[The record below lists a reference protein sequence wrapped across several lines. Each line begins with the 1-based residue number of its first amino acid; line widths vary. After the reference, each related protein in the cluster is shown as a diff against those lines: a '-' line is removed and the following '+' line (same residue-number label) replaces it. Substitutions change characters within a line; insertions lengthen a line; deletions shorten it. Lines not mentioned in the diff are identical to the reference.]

1 MLKYLSRAKTIATV
15 SEFSK
20 KDIITHY
27 KIDPSKIDVVYS
39 AAKQIFVPLN
49 EQEKEATKLKFTD
62 GKEFF
67 VYVGSIHPRK
77 NLINLLKAFSVFKKK
92 QQSNMKLLLAGRLA
106 WKYDFF
112 LKNLK
117 TYKYRSEVVMADYL
131 EETELVKVV
140 GSAYSLVYPSLWEGF
155 GVPVLEA
162 MKCNV
167 PVITS
172 SNSPMQ
178 EIAKGAALYF
188 DPSDHNDIA
197 DKMMLLYKD
206 EVLRKKL
213 IQKGREIIPQ
223 YSWDK
228 TADLLWQSIMKAVR

>member
-1 MLKYLSRAKTIATV
+1 M
-15 SEFSK
+15 
-20 KDIITHY
+20 
-27 KIDPSKIDVVYS
+27 
-39 AAKQIFVPLN
+39 
-49 EQEKEATKLKFTD
+49 
-62 GKEFF
+62 
-67 VYVGSIHPRK
+67 
-77 NLINLLKAFSVFKKK
+77 NLLKAFSIFKKK

-106 WKYDFF
+106 WKYDSF
-112 LKNLK
+112 LESLK
-117 TYKYRSEVVMADYL
+117 TYKYRSDVVITGYL
-131 EETELVKVV
+131 DEKDLVKVI
-140 GSAYSLVYPSLWEGF
+140 GSAYALLYPSLWEGF
-155 GVPVLEA
+155 GVPILEA

-178 EIAKGAALYF
+178 EIAKDAALYI

-206 EVLRKKL
+206 EALRKKL

-228 TADLLWQSIMKAVR
+228 TADLLWQCVLKAIG